1 MSLDD
6 AITVALALML
16 VIFVTESVIH
26 DKLRDY
32 LREKS
37 IYWKVLAVTAA
48 ISTITLIT
56 LRAFGYP
63 R

>member
-16 VIFVTESVIH
+16 VLFAGESIKH

>member
-1 MSLDD
+1 MNIHD
-6 AITVALALML
+6 AITVVLALML
-16 VIFVTESVIH
+16 VLFAGESIKH
-26 DKLRDY
+26 GSLRDY
-32 LREKS
+32 LLERS

>member
-1 MSLDD
+1 MGIHD
-6 AITVALALML
+6 AITVVLALML
-16 VIFVTESVIH
+16 VLFAGESIKH
-26 DKLRDY
+26 GSLRDY